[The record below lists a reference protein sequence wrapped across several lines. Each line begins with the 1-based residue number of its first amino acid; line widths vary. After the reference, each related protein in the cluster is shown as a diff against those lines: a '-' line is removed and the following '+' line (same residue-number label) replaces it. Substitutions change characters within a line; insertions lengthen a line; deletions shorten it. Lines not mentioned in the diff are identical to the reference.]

1 MRNEDYSHSMTTAN
15 EATPAPREAMTI
27 ELNLGVFEKVAGSN
41 GWDGNTEIAEAV
53 GISERQVERI
63 RNGQSRPGTDFIA
76 GVLTAA
82 PEVGF
87 RRLFRIVPKSASI
100 GKD

>member
-1 MRNEDYSHSMTTAN
+1 MTTAN
-15 EATPAPREAMTI
+15 EAAPAPREAKTI
-27 ELNLGVFEKVAGSN
+27 ELNLSVFEKVARSN
-41 GWDGNTEIAEAV
+41 GWASNIEIAEAI

-76 GVLTAA
+76 GLLDAA
-82 PEVGF
+82 EEAGF